1 MLATSASTARELA
14 RIDPDDLRNAGD
26 RADDLELSDQERG
39 AAYEDYA
46 EIGLAAIPGIEV
58 VARDEMDEFGAQE
71 IDLLLANHRHAD
83 GLDGLDQFILV
94 ECKNWQA
101 PVGAVEIQSF
111 VDKLR
116 SRGLRHGIL
125 IAVRG
130 ITGDQEPLRAA
141 NNGLARALE
150 DERHILVIEKQ
161 EIDELETGEELA
173 ALIKVRQIG
182 LIARRGFVR
191 ERARPA
197 RRVRRR

>member
-1 MLATSASTARELA
+1 VLATSASTARELA

>member
-1 MLATSASTARELA
+1 VLATSASTARELA

-83 GLDGLDQFILV
+83 GLAGLDQFILV